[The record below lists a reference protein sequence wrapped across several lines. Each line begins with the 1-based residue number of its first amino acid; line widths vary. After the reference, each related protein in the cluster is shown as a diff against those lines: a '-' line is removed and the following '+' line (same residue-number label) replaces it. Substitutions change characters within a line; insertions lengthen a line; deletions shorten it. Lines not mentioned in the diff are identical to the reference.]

1 MSHQL
6 SALLFA
12 LIISFGP
19 VFPAGKATAAMQGA
33 ATEAKQAASAT
44 ASGTIVETMNSAGY
58 TYMLVEKGTGKTWV
72 AIPETTVAQGDKV
85 EYYQGMVM
93 EKFTSKT
100 LNRTFDNLIF
110 SPGLVGQ
117 KTGMAQQAA
126 RQPAANDSFAAAV
139 NAEKSTV
146 KSPEPVMQK
155 SAGSAGAIAPLEE
168 ISIEKSTA
176 ANGHTVGEIFAEAK
190 ELDGKKVQV
199 HGKVVKFSPMIMGKN
214 WIHLQ
219 DGTGNPMEN
228 SHDLVATSGESV
240 EVGSVVT
247 VEGVLAADKDFGAG
261 YKYAAIIEDA
271 SIIK

>member
-1 MSHQL
+1 MPYQL
-6 SALLFA
+6 AALLLA
-12 LIISFGP
+12 LLISSGP
-19 VFPAGKATAAMQGA
+19 VFPAADAAA
-33 ATEAKQAASAT
+33 ATQEAAPAAKANASAT
-44 ASGTIVETMNSAGY
+44 ASGTVVETMNSAGY

-72 AIPETTVAQGDKV
+72 AIPATTVAKGDKV
-85 EYYQGMVM
+85 DYYQGMVM

-100 LNRTFDNLIF
+100 LNRTFDNLVF

-117 KTGMAQQAA
+117 KTGMAQQPAQ
-126 RQPAANDSFAAAV
+126 QPASNDSFTAAV
-139 NAEKSTV
+139 NAEKNAGQA
-146 KSPEPVMQK
+146 PAPVMQK

-168 ISIEKSTA
+168 ISIAKSTA
-176 ANGHTVGEIFAEAK
+176 ANGYTVGEIFAKAK
-190 ELDGKKVQV
+190 ELNGKKVQV

-219 DGTGNPMEN
+219 DGTGNPMQN
-228 SHDLVATSGESV
+228 SHDLVVTTKESV
-240 EVGSVVT
+240 EVGAIVT